1 MMGIWPSISS
11 TMRATFA
18 VAVIVIAV
26 ASVKCRAQT
35 TESTTVGSG
44 CLTKQSVLGG
54 EHMVC
59 VNATPSYFQYS
70 GLKLNRSHWLTCV
83 RCNLN
88 VIKESTFNFPKN
100 NVSYL
105 NLTGNNILT
114 VEPHSFGKFH
124 ILKYLSL
131 KENLIETIDPK
142 AFAGL
147 RRLLHLD
154 LSFNKF
160 KIVRSNTFAELESL
174 DILNLNANSVIY
186 LHGDAFVGLANLKYL
201 YLNRNKIKTL
211 LADSFKHLTNLKILY
226 LENNRIREIH
236 PVAFNNLRNL
246 NYLYLNNNSLSY
258 LVQYNFKQLSSLVD
272 LQLRSNSL
280 SEIQT
285 SSFNGL
291 SGLKFLYL
299 GQNNLSRI
307 QPYGLIGLNSLL
319 ILDLI
324 DNNFKQFSLDNFKN
338 MNSLTTLWLERNKLR
353 NITINEDSDPLPAL
367 KVLDLIEND
376 LKAFDYSLL
385 YEKLPNVQD
394 ILIGKNRWN
403 CEFLAKMHEFYSAR
417 NVSVCLDAKCNV
429 NETDDFLKTNC
440 SHLFKTSQNVR
451 GETIDDNG
459 NGASKGVE
467 EEEEGADLQNDFG
480 ADGEESSASPYPTT
494 TIGMTNVTVLFSI
507 LCLHVLIRK
516 RVL

>member
-1 MMGIWPSISS
+1 MAIWFPILTCTILTVVIGGEAFENISS
-11 TMRATFA
+11 
-18 VAVIVIAV
+18 
-26 ASVKCRAQT
+26 S
-35 TESTTVGSG
+35 

-70 GLKLNRSHWLTCV
+70 GVKLNRSHWLTCV

-105 NLTGNNILT
+105 NLTDNNILT
-114 VEPHSFGKFH
+114 IEPYSFSKFR

-131 KENLIETIDPK
+131 KQNLIETIDPK
-142 AFAGL
+142 GFADL

-154 LSFNKF
+154 MSRNKL
-160 KIVRSNTFAELESL
+160 KIVRSNTFAELENL
-174 DILNLNANSVIY
+174 DILNLNGNNITY
-186 LHGDAFVGLANLKYL
+186 IHNDAFVGLMNLKYL
-201 YLNRNKIKTL
+201 HLNHNKMKTL

-272 LQLRSNSL
+272 LQLRYNSL

-291 SGLKFLYL
+291 AGLKFLYL
-299 GQNNLSRI
+299 GQNNLSKI

-319 ILDLI
+319 ILDI
-324 DNNFKQFSLDNFKN
+324 IGNNFKQFSLDNFKN
-338 MNSLTTLWLERNKLR
+338 MNSLTTIWLERNKLR
-353 NITINEDSDPLPAL
+353 NITINEDSDSLPAL
-367 KVLDLIEND
+367 RVLDLIENN
-376 LKAFDYSLL
+376 LKTFDYKLL
-385 YEKLPNVQD
+385 YEKLPNLQD
-394 ILIGKNRWN
+394 VLVGKNRWN
-403 CEFLAKMHEFYSAR
+403 CDFLLRMYDFYGAR
-417 NVSVCLDAKCNV
+417 NVSVCLDARCNV
-429 NETDDFLKTNC
+429 SETEDYVKKTCGSLVIPTAVDTEERSEIGGVGEADEETEVDDTQSDFA
-440 SHLFKTSQNVR
+440 S
-451 GETIDDNG
+451 DNSDYCAPEISNLLALCLCG
-459 NGASKGVE
+459 YFVSG
-467 EEEEGADLQNDFG
+467 
-480 ADGEESSASPYPTT
+480 Y
-494 TIGMTNVTVLFSI
+494 SI
-507 LCLHVLIRK
+507 L
-516 RVL
+516 

>member
-1 MMGIWPSISS
+1 MEICSHISRIKVTFVVYVLIVNIIIIVENVRSEASPMLENISS
-11 TMRATFA
+11 
-18 VAVIVIAV
+18 
-26 ASVKCRAQT
+26 S
-35 TESTTVGSG
+35 

-105 NLTGNNILT
+105 NLTDNNILT
-114 VEPHSFGKFH
+114 IEPYSFGKFH
-124 ILKYLSL
+124 ILKFLSL
-131 KENLIETIDPK
+131 KRNPIETIDAK
-142 AFAGL
+142 AFNGL

-154 LSFNKF
+154 LSFNRF

-174 DILNLNANSVIY
+174 DILNLNWNNITY
-186 LHGDAFVGLANLKYL
+186 IHNDAFVGLMNLKYL
-201 YLNRNKIKTL
+201 YLNYNKIKTL

-246 NYLYLNNNSLSY
+246 NYLYLNNNSISY

-299 GQNNLSRI
+299 GQNNLTRI

-324 DNNFKQFSLDNFKN
+324 GNNFKQFSLDNFKN
-338 MNSLTTLWLERNKLR
+338 MNSLTTLWLEKNKLR
-353 NITINEDSDPLPAL
+353 SITVNEDSDPLPAL
-367 KVLDLIEND
+367 KILDMIDN
-376 LKAFDYSLL
+376 SLRSFNYKL
-385 YEKLPNVQD
+385 LSEKLPNIQD

-403 CEFLAKMHEFYSAR
+403 CDFLLKMYNYYSVR
-417 NVSVCLDAKCNV
+417 NVSVCLDAKCNA
-429 NETDDFLKTNC
+429 NETDQFIKTNC
-440 SHLFKTSQNVR
+440 SNVSFHR
-451 GETIDDNG
+451 D
-459 NGASKGVE
+459 SKGRQHHPGEKTGIIEDDE
-467 EEEEGADLQNDFG
+467 EDAEQNDFVLDSEVVNNG
-480 ADGEESSASPYPTT
+480 GRNNFNISNLSIGVLLLLLRTT
-494 TIGMTNVTVLFSI
+494 TTTTTNG
-507 LCLHVLIRK
+507 
-516 RVL
+516 